1 MSLLHFALM
10 DLQKMDHFV
19 NADSDKAYI
28 RTRAKRFT
36 KALLNHQVQ
45 NFNRFFLPQK
55 PPPPRDYNYVSTQS
69 SIVISKLWSE
79 KFSFE
84 QNSLML
90 VTQFDHS
97 MRFFFL
103 LQKPCL
109 DRFLQKWAIFCRLDL
124 LHVFELKRRARTP
137 RYYIII

>member
-1 MSLLHFALM
+1 
-10 DLQKMDHFV
+10 MDHFV

-55 PPPPRDYNYVSTQS
+55 PPPPRGYNYVSTQS

-79 KFSFE
+79 
-84 QNSLML
+84 NL
-90 VTQFDHS
+90 VLN
-97 MRFFFL
+97 RI
-103 LQKPCL
+103 P
-109 DRFLQKWAIFCRLDL
+109 
-124 LHVFELKRRARTP
+124 P
-137 RYYIII
+137 